1 MPKFI
6 VTCAHRES
14 GAAYEMVVDAASESA
29 AAATASND
37 GHLVGTVLQAPAA
50 DAAAQAIVAEIRG
63 LREDM
68 RVALQ
73 TKRMHGGLQYRVMW
87 GMILFVPVGFL
98 LFGGLW
104 FVMQIAN
111 EVIANRQ

>member
-73 TKRMHGGLQYRVMW
+73 IKRLYSGLHYRIVW
-87 GMILFVPVGFL
+87 ALILFVPVAFVV
-98 LFGGLW
+98 FGGLW
-104 FVMQIAN
+104 FVMQIVN